1 MEEPSPSL
9 LPSPTLINL
18 AIGSNLLW
26 DGKALNILHI
36 GEREITLR
44 GEDKKLIVLQVEE
57 IEALIQQGKIGI
69 LASQTE
75 ADAQN
80 LRSLLGL
87 EGDVAE
93 QKKKSSSPNKG
104 NVGKR
109 KPKRDKIGVQQ
120 PDVS

>member
-1 MEEPSPSL
+1 MFAE
-9 LPSPTLINL
+9 
-18 AIGSNLLW
+18 
-26 DGKALNILHI
+26 ILE
-36 GEREITLR
+36 GERQLSE
-44 GEDKKLIVLQVEE
+44 
-57 IEALIQQGKIGI
+57 
-69 LASQTE
+69 TE

-93 QKKKSSSPNKG
+93 PHKKKSSSPNKG